1 MKSII
6 SEKLIFLWNILLLI
20 FFQHVSSSAVCD
32 ERLLMLELRQD
43 LEDNGVLDCLRE
55 IQPPHSYIETI
66 DERNKR
72 IAAQWDTACAFE
84 ADYDWMKPLREI
96 HGISNLV
103 DDTGDIV
110 DKDFEDQA
118 DMCEII
124 RAAIASGTFFYIK
137 IVEYI

>member
-1 MKSII
+1 MKSIFLQFLTV
-6 SEKLIFLWNILLLI
+6 SFIFYFIDRSTS
-20 FFQHVSSSAVCD
+20 HAVCD
-32 ERLLMLELRQD
+32 ERLLMMELKQD
-43 LEDNGVLDCLRE
+43 IEDNGVLDCLRV
-55 IQPPHSYIETI
+55 IQPPHSYDETI
-66 DERNKR
+66 EERNKR
-72 IAAQWDTACAFE
+72 IAAQWDSACAFE

-124 RAAIASGTFFYIK
+124 RASIASGILYFFIDLLK
-137 IVEYI
+137 KLS

>member
-1 MKSII
+1 MKSNKPYLI
-6 SEKLIFLWNILLLI
+6 STFFLFFLLHRV
-20 FFQHVSSSAVCD
+20 FSSAVCD
-32 ERLLMLELRQD
+32 ERLLMMELKQD
-43 LEDNGVLDCLRE
+43 LEDNGVLDCLRV

-118 DMCEII
+118 DMCEIV
-124 RAAIASGTFFYIK
+124 RAAIASGNIHDFS
-137 IVEYI
+137 